1 MKHGSDDMPIAC
13 CLTSAELR
21 ERETTLLA
29 QFRSTVIGTEELRDG
44 YAFRVPGDGKSI
56 AMIAKMIVA
65 ERECCPFLTF
75 ELVAQPNMGPVI
87 VRVTGPAGAKDFLKT
102 VWCKD
107 DASI

>member
-21 ERETTLLA
+21 EREATLLA
-29 QFRSTVIGTEELRDG
+29 QFRSAVIGTEELRDG
-44 YAFRVPGDGKSI
+44 YAFRVPGNGKWI
-56 AMIAKMIVA
+56 TIIAKMIVA

-87 VRVTGPAGAKDFLKT
+87 VRVTGPACIKDFLKT
-102 VWCKD
+102 VLCKP